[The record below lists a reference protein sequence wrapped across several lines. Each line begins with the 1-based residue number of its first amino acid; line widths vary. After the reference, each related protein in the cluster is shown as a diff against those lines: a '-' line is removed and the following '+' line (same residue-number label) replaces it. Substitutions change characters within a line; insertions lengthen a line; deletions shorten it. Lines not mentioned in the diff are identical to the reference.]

1 MFVHHRSATRRAIPG
16 LMLIVALLLSQA
28 MPAMAA
34 TERPF
39 RGSFVGVAGFV
50 EPRCGSDVTLGFTA
64 VGTATHLGRIEGQ
77 ASNCSDWSFP
87 VASVDVRDGV
97 VTFVAA
103 DGSTITAEYEGVQ
116 QAPVDGVAAYS
127 LTMTVVA
134 GTGRLEGASGHWT
147 SSGVLNFNDLTISG
161 TFDGWIAY

>member
-1 MFVHHRSATRRAIPG
+1 MFVPTRSVTRRAIPA
-16 LMLIVALLLSQA
+16 LMLIVVLLLSLA
-28 MPAMAA
+28 MPAMGA

-39 RGSFVGVAGFV
+39 RGSFLGVAGPA

-64 VGTATHLGRIEGQ
+64 IGTATHLGRIEGQ
-77 ASNCSDWSFP
+77 ASNCSDASFP
-87 VASVDVRDGV
+87 AASVDVHDGV

-127 LTMTVVA
+127 MTMTVVG
-134 GTGRLEGASGHWT
+134 GTGRFEGASGSWAA
-147 SSGVLNFNDLTISG
+147 SGQLDFNDLTITG
-161 TFDGWIAY
+161 AFDGWIAY

>member
-1 MFVHHRSATRRAIPG
+1 MFVHYLSVARRTILA
-16 LMLIVALLLSQA
+16 LMLIAALLLSLA

-39 RGSFVGVAGFV
+39 RGTFVGAAGFA

-64 VGTATHLGRIEGQ
+64 IGTVTHLGRIEGQ
-77 ASNCSDWSFP
+77 ASNCSEVSFP
-87 VASVDVRDGV
+87 VAQVDIRGGV

-116 QAPVDGVAAYS
+116 QAPMAGVAAYS
-127 LTMTVVA
+127 ITMTVVG
-134 GTGRLEGASGHWT
+134 GTGRFEGASGSWAA
-147 SSGVLNFNDLTISG
+147 SGLLDLNELTITG
-161 TFDGWIAY
+161 AFDGWIAY

>member
-1 MFVHHRSATRRAIPG
+1 MLVHHRSVIRRAIPG
-16 LMLIVALLLSQA
+16 LMLVVTLLLSLA

-39 RGSFVGVAGFV
+39 RGSFMGVAGFA

-64 VGTATHLGRIEGQ
+64 HGTATHLGRIEGQ

-87 VASVDVRDGV
+87 VASVGVRDGV

-103 DGSTITAEYEGVQ
+103 DGSTITAAYEGVQ
-116 QAPVDGVAAYS
+116 QAPVNGVAAYS
-127 LTMTVVA
+127 LTMTVVG
-134 GTGRLEGASGHWT
+134 GTGRFEGASGSWA
-147 SSGVLNFNDLTISG
+147 SSGLLNFNELTITG